1 MTGKNVLIIG
11 ASGDIGIAIA
21 ERLAMDG
28 YNILLHY
35 NQNRQK
41 IDALREKLSA
51 ETILS
56 VIQADLS
63 RSDEIRH
70 FLTKLVLPVD
80 HVVFAGGS
88 AHYGLFQDTAED
100 VMDNMLTLHVKA
112 PWMIS
117 KYLLPSMIQRK
128 RGKIILITSIWGNTG
143 ASFEVIYS
151 SVKGAQNSFVKALA
165 KEAAP
170 SGISVNAIS
179 PGFID
184 TKMNGHL
191 TDEERQ
197 TIVGEIPL
205 NRAGLPSE
213 VAHSVSFLLDERSSY
228 IQGEIINITGGW

>member
-80 HVVFAGGS
+80 YVVFAGGG

-128 RGKIILITSIWGNTG
+128 R
-143 ASFEVIYS
+143 
-151 SVKGAQNSFVKALA
+151 
-165 KEAAP
+165 
-170 SGISVNAIS
+170 
-179 PGFID
+179 
-184 TKMNGHL
+184 
-191 TDEERQ
+191 
-197 TIVGEIPL
+197 
-205 NRAGLPSE
+205 
-213 VAHSVSFLLDERSSY
+213 
-228 IQGEIINITGGW
+228 